1 MSTIPGNRT
10 HNSQLNA
17 MAGKNT
23 YFISDLH
30 LGAKYMTDHLMR
42 EKRVCRFLDSI
53 KQDAAELYLLG
64 DILDYWYEYKYVVPR
79 GYIRFLGKLADLAD
93 AGVKITWVTG
103 NHDVWLFDYL
113 RDQIGLTVLYGHTE
127 VVTQG
132 KRILIA
138 HGDDVG
144 VQPTMYRFTRWC
156 FYNKVCQWLYASVH
170 PRWTYPI
177 ATGWSNENRTSRS
190 PEKLKAISENA
201 ATRLMDFSRQYH
213 SEHPDVEAFV
223 YGHLHIARVNN
234 EEHKPPVIFLG
245 DWISLC
251 TYAVLDAQ
259 GHFELKYY
267 KESDAPAN

>member
-1 MSTIPGNRT
+1 MSANK
-10 HNSQLNA
+10 A
-17 MAGKNT
+17 

-30 LGAKYMTDHLMR
+30 LGAAYMADQLER

-53 KQDAAELYLLG
+53 KDQAAELFLLG

-79 GYIRFLGKLADLAD
+79 GYIRFLGKLAELAD
-93 AGVKITWVTG
+93 AGVKLTWVTG

-113 RDQIGLTVLYGHTE
+113 RDQLGMTVLKGHTE
-127 VVTQG
+127 VVTMG
-132 KRILIA
+132 KRILIS

-156 FYNKVCQWLYASVH
+156 FYNKVCQWLYAGIH

-190 PEKLKAISENA
+190 PEQLKAISERA
-201 ATRLMDFSRQYH
+201 AGRLLDFSRDYH
-213 SEHPDVEAFV
+213 AAHPDVEAFV
-223 YGHLHIARVNN
+223 YGHLHIARVN
-234 EEHKPPVIFLG
+234 HQDGMPTVIFLG

-251 TYAVLDAQ
+251 SYVELDAD
-259 GHFELKYY
+259 GNFELKYY
-267 KESDAPAN
+267 KE